1 MPIKVILYS
10 TSHCHLCELAISM
23 LSDMQVD
30 ISLEII
36 EITTNDALLN
46 QYALKIPVLQREDS
60 NTELNWPFNAADIH
74 HFLK

>member
-1 MPIKVILYS
+1 
-10 TSHCHLCELAISM
+10 M

-30 ISLEII
+30 ISLELI